1 MPMLIPKNVD
11 DYIANFPAD
20 IQMILEEV
28 RNTIKN
34 AVPEAEEKISY
45 GMPSYKLKKV
55 LVHFAAQ
62 KKHLG
67 FYPTPSG
74 IEQFK
79 NDLAGYDISKGT
91 IRFPWGIPIPFDLIK
106 RIVKF
111 RVEEDQ
117 SH

>member
-1 MPMLIPKNVD
+1 MSTMPPKNVD
-11 DYIANFPAD
+11 DYIVNFPPD
-20 IQMILEEV
+20 IQIILEEV
-28 RNTIKN
+28 RNTIKS
-34 AVPEAEEKISY
+34 AAPGAEEKISY

-79 NDLAGYDISKGT
+79 NELTGYDTSKGT
-91 IRFPWGIPIPFDLIK
+91 IRFPWGKAMPYNLI
-106 RIVKF
+106 REIVKF
-111 RVEEDQ
+111 RVAAEQ
-117 SH
+117 ST